1 MRERLKHFLTRR
13 AKFTAIFSR
22 YGDKINYKGYHEKTI
37 LLNSVQFGRDVIT
50 DHIWFSMTKGF
61 KALGEL
67 KEGDII
73 EFQAR
78 AKQYTKGYKGYKDDE
93 FNEHPVSVDYKLSN
107 PTNIKKIKLDKRQE
121 GLDGRE

>member
-67 KEGDII
+67 KEGQRVHSGNMQDQ
-73 EFQAR
+73 EKAEAQTR
-78 AKQYTKGYKGYKDDE
+78 AYHSPIG
-93 FNEHPVSVDYKLSN
+93 
-107 PTNIKKIKLDKRQE
+107 
-121 GLDGRE
+121 